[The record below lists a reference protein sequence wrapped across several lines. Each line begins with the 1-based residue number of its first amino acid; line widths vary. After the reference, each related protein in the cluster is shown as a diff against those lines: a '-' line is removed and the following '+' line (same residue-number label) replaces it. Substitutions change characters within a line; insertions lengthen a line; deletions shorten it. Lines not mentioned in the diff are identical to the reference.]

1 MGFSRK
7 FDEDSLS
14 DYISSIKKIPT
25 LGEDEEFE
33 LASRWKEKG
42 DQKALN
48 KIIASHLRLVLKIAK
63 GYSGY
68 GLSIS
73 DLVAEGNLGIMH
85 AVQHFDPSVGYR
97 FSTYAAWWIKSK
109 IQDFVYNSWSIVK
122 LSSTKNNRK
131 LFFGLRKLKNLLG
144 IGNSSD
150 EEIQMIAE
158 KMEVSP
164 EEVKIA
170 EQRFNHKD
178 FSANS
183 PVGDEEASSWQ
194 DFLADTKSTPD
205 TEISEKQEYLY
216 RKKVLHDAL
225 NTVSKRER
233 DIVCLYRL
241 HNPTKSLR
249 EIGELMNIS
258 AERVRQIEKKAFLK
272 IQEYVKAVNWK
283 NQECP
288 KARAS

>member
-1 MGFSRK
+1 MATK
-7 FDEDSLS
+7 FEEDSLS
-14 DYISSIKKIPT
+14 DYVSSIKKIPT
-25 LGEDEEFE
+25 LDEDEEFE
-33 LASRWKEKG
+33 LASKWKEKG
-42 DQKALN
+42 DQKALD

-85 AVQHFDPSVGYR
+85 AVKHFDPSIGYR

-131 LFFGLRKLKNLLG
+131 LFFGLRKLKNMLG
-144 IGNSSD
+144 IKNSS
-150 EEIQMIAE
+150 EEEVKTIAD
-158 KMEVSP
+158 KMGVSL

-170 EQRFNHKD
+170 ESRFNHKD
-178 FSANS
+178 FSTNS
-183 PVGDEEASSWQ
+183 PMGDDGDSTWQ
-194 DFLADTKSTPD
+194 DFLADTKSSPD
-205 TEISEKQEYLY
+205 EEISNRQEYLY

-225 NTVSKRER
+225 NALSKRECE
-233 DIVCLYRL
+233 IVCMYRL
-241 HNPTKSLR
+241 HSPTKSLR
-249 EIGELMNIS
+249 EIGEIMDIS

-272 IQEYVKAVNWK
+272 IQNYVRSVSW
-283 NQECP
+283 
-288 KARAS
+288 